1 MDLSMIKR
9 EICSAEQWDAAMTSR
24 IQRHILQSTQ
34 WASFK
39 SRTGW
44 LAHYILWHGEDGQ
57 VIGGASVLEKVSFL
71 PLVKI
76 PIKILYAPRGPVLA
90 WENADL
96 ADKVISD
103 LILFTREQGAIFI
116 KIDPEVF
123 RDLENE
129 DSFQIQALG
138 RQVEQQLVKQHWQ
151 ISSDQIQFRNTFWL
165 SLAVE
170 EAQLLAD
177 MKQKTRYN
185 IRLAEKKGV
194 IVRQAAKEDFHL
206 LYQMYAETAERD
218 HFIIRTEEYYTDLW
232 TQFMDQQMAVGL
244 IAEFEG
250 EPLAGL
256 VLFVYE
262 NRSWYFYGMSV
273 EKHRNLMPTYLLQ
286 WEAIKISKQLG
297 CTLYDLWGAPDE
309 ITSEDSMFGVFRFKQ
324 GLGSSLIQGIGA
336 WDYTA
341 KPFYYRIYSIVLP
354 QFLTILRRLRR
365 SAIHREVADQ

>member
-1 MDLSMIKR
+1 
-9 EICSAEQWDAAMTSR
+9 
-24 IQRHILQSTQ
+24 
-34 WASFK
+34 
-39 SRTGW
+39 
-44 LAHYILWHGEDGQ
+44 
-57 VIGGASVLEKVSFL
+57 
-71 PLVKI
+71 
-76 PIKILYAPRGPVLA
+76 
-90 WENADL
+90 
-96 ADKVISD
+96 
-103 LILFTREQGAIFI
+103 
-116 KIDPEVF
+116 
-123 RDLENE
+123 
-129 DSFQIQALG
+129 
-138 RQVEQQLVKQHWQ
+138 
-151 ISSDQIQFRNTFWL
+151 
-165 SLAVE
+165 
-170 EAQLLAD
+170 
-177 MKQKTRYN
+177 MKQKTRYY

-286 WEAIKISKQLG
+286 WESIKISKQLG

-324 GLGSSLIQGIGA
+324 GLGASLIQGIGA